1 MPTNRRI
8 FSQDAAVS
16 AAADSAQG
24 LVLHLDANDED
35 SIENGGAN
43 TGAGSGTWFD
53 IANHDL
59 NVPLVD
65 KASNLQLH
73 LNASDTTSYSGS
85 GTDWNDISGNSR
97 NGTINGG
104 VESTYATDIRG
115 SFDFAENTGDFVNV
129 THHADIKPS
138 SNGVTYELWITPEE
152 ISGTDTYLYTGP
164 VSGGDSGYGLIYFRL
179 ESGVPNITGYNSSNS
194 AVINTNTGTALTAG
208 SLHHVVATVSNT
220 TNPVTKLYQDG
231 TLKVTH
237 TGSGTLRTDTGDL
250 LIVRYTSGNAND
262 FNGLIHAVRVYNTV
276 LTASEVAQ
284 NYRAGNFL
292 SYDSIYDTDL
302 QANFDAANYTSGA
315 WVDSVN
321 SNSGTV
327 NNANFDKELGNF
339 FDFNRSDDNENITVS
354 DSASLSPTSALS
366 IEVIVNPESF
376 DNHQR
381 IVWKDG
387 SYGLYAS
394 ASGLYTFFINSASN
408 SATATLHET
417 GKFKHIVGTYD
428 GSNIKIYINGILK
441 NTSGYSV
448 AITDNANNFTI
459 GGDGTTARYYDG
471 QIGFVR
477 LFSSALSPAQVAQ
490 NYLATKNDYPNT
502 YHATIDGATFSATT
516 PAYFDLDGSNDHID
530 TTFKNT
536 ALEEFTISAYIR
548 FVTLPASNKY
558 FINDTTN
565 GNEYSATFLLGYLSA
580 SGNWIFY
587 IGNGSSATNGTTSVS
602 SGMEAN
608 HWTHI
613 VFTCDGIND
622 TVKYYKN
629 GSLSSTMLDGTAT
642 HIGSFSNTG
651 TMQIGR
657 WAGVN
662 NFHTDMDV
670 GQFKIFNKTL
680 SASEVLAEFNATK
693 TPYPAADFT

>member
-8 FSQDAAVS
+8 FSQDAA
-16 AAADSAQG
+16 AAVAGDPDAAQG

-35 SIENGGAN
+35 SIESGGAN
-43 TGAGSGTWFD
+43 TGSGSGTWFD

-65 KASNLQLH
+65 KASNLVLNLDGGIYTSGAWQDQTTNGNDASLNGDAAYNSDVRGYFTLDGTGDYLQISDSSSLNLGAATYEMWFRQHVLAASEHLFGRYEGAGNRDLFISTGSSGAISLH
-73 LNASDTTSYSGS
+73 FYDGTNSVGNISSGGSKYTANTWHHVAVTLSSGS
-85 GTDWNDISGNSR
+85 TGGT
-97 NGTINGG
+97 
-104 VESTYATDIRG
+104 V
-115 SFDFAENTGDFVNV
+115 
-129 THHADIKPS
+129 
-138 SNGVTYELWITPEE
+138 
-152 ISGTDTYLYTGP
+152 
-164 VSGGDSGYGLIYFRL
+164 
-179 ESGVPNITGYNSSNS
+179 
-194 AVINTNTGTALTAG
+194 
-208 SLHHVVATVSNT
+208 
-220 TNPVTKLYQDG
+220 KLYIDG
-231 TLKVTH
+231 TLEGSTTLSGNRVT
-237 TGSGTLRTDTGDL
+237 DAAADL
-250 LIVRYTSGNAND
+250 FLGRLGSGNAFELD
-262 FNGLIHAVRVYNTV
+262 GDIGTTRIYNV
-276 LTASEVAQ
+276 ALTASEVAQ
-284 NYRAGNFL
+284 NFRAGNFL
-292 SYDSIYDTDL
+292 SYDSIYSNDL
-302 QANFDAANYTSGA
+302 QANFDAANYTSGN

-321 SNSGTV
+321 SNSGTL
-327 NNANFDKELGNF
+327 NNMTVSANFDKELGNF
-339 FDFNRSDDNENITVS
+339 FDFLNAGSNASDNQNITVP
-354 DSASLSPTSALS
+354 DSSSLSPTSTLS
-366 IEVIVNPESF
+366 IEVIVNPDSF
-376 DNHQR
+376 SNHQR

-394 ASGLYTFFINSASN
+394 ASGVYTFFINSPSTAV
-408 SATATLHET
+408 TATLFET

-428 GSNIKIYINGILK
+428 GANMKIYINGILK
-441 NTSGYSV
+441 TSVSNTAS
-448 AITDNANNFTI
+448 ITDNTNNFTI
-459 GGDGTTARYYDG
+459 GGDGSSQRYYNG

-477 LFSSALSPAQVAQ
+477 LFSSALSDAQVAQ
-490 NYLATKNDYPNT
+490 NYLATKNDYPNA

-548 FVTLPASNKY
+548 FGTLPASNAY

-565 GNEYSATFLLGYLSA
+565 ANEYSATFLLGYLA
-580 SGNWIFY
+580 SNGNWILH
-587 IGNGSSATNGTTSVS
+587 IGNGSSGTNGTISVS

-629 GSLSSTMLDGTAT
+629 GSLSATMLDGTAT
-642 HIGSFSNTG
+642 NIGSFSNTG
-651 TMQIGR
+651 TMQLGR
-657 WAGVN
+657 FVGAN
-662 NFHTDMDV
+662 NFHTDIDF